1 MIDTKS
7 ISQNSRSRIIVWV
20 FVLAALVLFPFFVQ
34 LVTGQSL
41 DSEKPKFWQGLMV
54 QVFIL
59 SVFAVS
65 YDLLMGFT
73 GILSFGHA
81 MFFGGGAY
89 SSAIFLKHVG
99 WSLEAVIPT
108 VIGIAIAQS
117 LLVGVLSVRVRG
129 VYLTMATLA
138 FAQLFLIIATATD
151 FSKVMGA
158 EDGIAG
164 VPVPDWLNSTNER
177 LRFYYIALGF
187 AIVMYLVARRLV
199 GSPVGKVMVAI
210 RENEPRAQMIGYNTF
225 VYKLIAVTVSGVLA
239 ALAGMMWA
247 IFNFSATPSVLG
259 AGFTVTALLMTIIGG
274 VGTLIGP
281 VIGAGVYELMNY
293 QLADWFK
300 EGGNANLVLGIVFIL
315 IVMFFPFGL
324 VGTWQLRG
332 GKWRNILTAR
342 IRSISSWRPGPPS
355 PPEQR

>member
-1 MIDTKS
+1 MWAI
-7 ISQNSRSRIIVWV
+7 
-20 FVLAALVLFPFFVQ
+20 VLAALVLFPFFVQ
-34 LVTGQSL
+34 LITGQAL
-41 DSEKPKFWQGLMV
+41 DNEKPKFWQGLMV

-89 SSAIFLKHVG
+89 TTAILLKHVG
-99 WSLEAVIPT
+99 WSIWLVILA
-108 VIGIAIAQS
+108 VIGIAIAQG
-117 LLVGVLSVRVRG
+117 LLIGVLSVRVRG

-138 FAQLFLIIATATD
+138 FAQMFLIIATATD

-158 EDGIAG
+158 EDGISG

-177 LRFYYIALGF
+177 LRFYYLTLGF
-187 AIVMYLVARRLV
+187 AILMYLVARRLV
-199 GSPVGKVMVAI
+199 SSPVGKVMVAI

-225 VYKLIAVTVSGVLA
+225 VYKLIAITVSGVLA

-247 IFNFSATPSVLG
+247 IFNFGATPDVLG
-259 AGFTVTALLMTIIGG
+259 AGRTVSVLLMTIIGG

-293 QLADWFK
+293 QLSEWFK
-300 EGGNANLVLGIVFIL
+300 EGGNAVLVLGIVFIL
-315 IVMFFPFGL
+315 IVMFFPYGL

-332 GKWRNILTAR
+332 GKWRKILAAR
-342 IRSISSWRPGPPS
+342 LRSISSWRPGPPS